1 MSEDNFLDK
10 AKSIRKGEELD
21 IPKLDAYLRGQ
32 VADFPGIEIVHQF
45 PGGFSNLTYLIG
57 DKSKKEYVLRRPPFG
72 AKIKSAHDMGREFK
86 VLSLLQPHFEKIPQP
101 IVHCEEEDV
110 IGAPFYMMTRLSG
123 IILRNK
129 IPRGLDLG
137 ADKMKTL
144 SSSAIETMAQLHT
157 INLEKTG
164 LINFGKPEGYIQR
177 QVEGWIRR
185 YYKSQTDDIIEMDK
199 LAEWMKANQPTSN
212 TAAFIHND
220 YKYDNLILSPD
231 DLSIKG
237 VLDWEMATV
246 GHPLMDFGTT
256 LGYWAE
262 DKDDNLLK
270 FFNLTWLN
278 GNLNRRQI
286 TELYQEKTG
295 KEIENIL
302 FYYVFGL
309 FKISVICQ
317 QIYKRFKDGYSKDPR
332 FAGLIDIIKAMSK
345 GGIKALDR
353 GTVSYH

>member
-10 AKSIRKGEELD
+10 AKDIRKGEEFD
-21 IPKLDAYLRGQ
+21 IKKLEAYLSDQ
-32 VADFPGIEIVHQF
+32 VAGFPGIEKVHQF
-45 PGGFSNLTYLIG
+45 PGGFSNLTYLIE

-86 VLSLLQPHFEKIPQP
+86 VLSLLQPHFDKIPQP
-101 IVHCEEEDV
+101 IVHCEEEDI

-123 IILRNK
+123 IILRTK
-129 IPRGLDLG
+129 IPQGLDLG
-137 ADKMKTL
+137 ADNMKTL
-144 SSSAIETMAQLHT
+144 STSAIETMAQLHN
-157 INLEKTG
+157 IDLEETG
-164 LINFGKPEGYIQR
+164 LINFGKPDGYIQR
-177 QVEGWIRR
+177 QVDGWIRR
-185 YYKSQTDDIIEMDK
+185 YYKSQTDDIVEMDR

-212 TAAFIHND
+212 DAAFIHND

-256 LGYWAE
+256 LGYWSEA
-262 DKDDNLLK
+262 KDDNLLK
-270 FFNLTWLN
+270 FFNLTWLD
-278 GNLNRRQI
+278 GNLNRREI

-295 KEIENIL
+295 KEVDDIL

-332 FAGLIDIIKAMSK
+332 FAGLINIIKAMSK
-345 GGIKALDR
+345 GGINALDR
-353 GTVSYH
+353 DSVSYH